1 MSIKDCLQI
10 NIKEL
15 FLLQKKLDNIVH
27 NNHNIKNPM
36 DVFIQRKLA
45 LAVEVAELANEVKC
59 FKYWSL
65 KKGDDK
71 QKIGE
76 EFADVLHFA
85 LSHAIFLNSKKSEY
99 SISGK
104 IYDKKELS
112 SLFLKLLELASK
124 LLNAWECEEFLSI
137 LFELSPSLDL
147 SIDDIFNFY
156 KNKNDIN
163 LQRQKDK
170 Y

>member
-1 MSIKDCLQI
+1 MEID
-10 NIKEL
+10 IKEL
-15 FLLQKKLDNIVH
+15 FILQKNLDDIVH
-27 NNHNIKNPM
+27 SNHNIKNPM

-65 KKGDDK
+65 KKGDNK
-71 QKIGE
+71 QKIGDE
-76 EFADVLHFA
+76 YADVLHFV
-85 LSHAIFLNSKKSEY
+85 LSHAIYLNSKKTGY
-99 SISGK
+99 SISK
-104 IYDKKELS
+104 KVYDKKQLS
-112 SLFLKLLELASK
+112 NFFLKLLELASK
-124 LLNAWECEEFLSI
+124 LSNASDCEKFLSI

-147 SIDDIFNFY
+147 SIDDIFSFY
-156 KNKNDIN
+156 KSKNDIN